1 MAQRFKAKTLLSN
14 SGVFN
19 NEVIAPNL
27 VYNTGTQS
35 ISGIKIFVGSLGL
48 GNSNNPNN
56 NKLYFYDTGT
66 ASYNTIQTY
75 SDNGAS
81 YTIFELSDQGSTNQ
95 ISIDLVSKTIS
106 GANNSAI
113 NFSNRPTANGTGIL
127 LSGEAASL
135 PATIV
140 YTTGNQT
147 ISGIKSF
154 ATGIDII
161 NSGNPQ
167 NLRVF
172 NRTGINSGEFGI
184 FGWTNNQL
192 IIGAQQT
199 NSGILRNII
208 FTGANI
214 NINPISGSLTV
225 NGSGIFSLSGITP
238 LNLPNN
244 PLSIVGSGNNY
255 LQLNIQNRGTGNNAS
270 ADLVITANNGTDSTN
285 FINLGINNSGYNDP
299 AFTNGTGFDGY
310 LFIDGGDLDIG
321 TRTSGKAIE
330 FHAGG
335 ATQADTIARISSS
348 GLNIVSGG
356 LQISG
361 ISVIPSS
368 YATVTSLASTGL
380 TLQTNINNLSGT
392 SVQTFGNQNI
402 SGNKTFFGNIV
413 INNLTVTGTESIV
426 NTSNV
431 NIGSNFLLLNVTGGG
446 GVHGPATDGGI
457 FFITGSGLTGI
468 NDTGAILG
476 YDSPANKW
484 IFGIGTRSNDLSTL
498 NEIASVPL
506 VTALSG
512 MSVFT
517 TGNQTVSGLKTFSNG
532 IISNIGVTG
541 TNLVYNSGNQTIN
554 GLKTFTSGIDI
565 YSGTNPQ
572 SLRIFNST
580 GTNSGEFGLIGWRNN
595 QLVIGSQQS
604 QSGILRDVVITGNN
618 ININASGVLNIF
630 DPVNISGN
638 VTITG
643 HLSASSKSF
652 LIDHPTQLGKK
663 LQYGSLEGP
672 EHGVFVRGK
681 TSDTTIN
688 LPNYWASLVDENS
701 ISVNLTPIDIF
712 SNIYVVD
719 YNNIRIIIDGNN
731 GNDYFYTVYGE
742 RKDIPK
748 LTVEF

>member
-27 VYNTGTQS
+27 VYNTGNQN
-35 ISGIKIFVGSLGL
+35 ISGQKRFTDQDIVSTVTFNSPNQPSTFIGGFSGPGVFRFEVKPEYRPVVFPNPNYFYTGVNVGQPVEIYFNTGTSRWWYTVNNSFVDASPIVQASSLSAPLPLNNWSGGNMRIYPTYSHNTSHHANGNDAINPILIDAIATTGGNQTISGVKTFATGVIISGDLQVSGTGIFNAIDLNSIDNLSLSGVDITITSGIVTLTNAPILSGNPLITGNLSLYATTSNLALTGSTLQTNINNLSGTSVQTFGNQTISGTKIFAGSLGL
-48 GNSNNPNN
+48 GNINNPNS

-66 ASYNTIQTY
+66 ATYNTIQTY
-75 SDNGAS
+75 SDAFSS
-81 YTIFELSDQGSTNQ
+81 YTIFELSDQGSTSK

-113 NFSNRPTANGTGIL
+113 NFSNRPTANGTGVL

-135 PATIV
+135 PTTIV

-154 ATGIDII
+154 ATGIDVI

-172 NRTGINSGEFGI
+172 NRTGLNTGEFGI
-184 FGWTNNQL
+184 FGWNNDQL
-192 IIGAQQT
+192 TIGAQQT
-199 NSGILRNII
+199 NSGILRDVLL
-208 FTGANI
+208 TGANI
-214 NINPISGSLTV
+214 NINS
-225 NGSGIFSLSGITP
+225 
-238 LNLPNN
+238 
-244 PLSIVGSGNNY
+244 
-255 LQLNIQNRGTGNNAS
+255 
-270 ADLVITANNGTDSTN
+270 
-285 FINLGINNSGYNDP
+285 
-299 AFTNGTGFDGY
+299 
-310 LFIDGGDLDIG
+310 
-321 TRTSGKAIE
+321 
-330 FHAGG
+330 
-335 ATQADTIARISSS
+335 
-348 GLNIVSGG
+348 
-356 LQISG
+356 
-361 ISVIPSS
+361 
-368 YATVTSLASTGL
+368 
-380 TLQTNINNLSGT
+380 
-392 SVQTFGNQNI
+392 
-402 SGNKTFFGNIV
+402 
-413 INNLTVTGTESIV
+413 
-426 NTSNV
+426 
-431 NIGSNFLLLNVTGGG
+431 
-446 GVHGPATDGGI
+446 
-457 FFITGSGLTGI
+457 
-468 NDTGAILG
+468 
-476 YDSPANKW
+476 
-484 IFGIGTRSNDLSTL
+484 
-498 NEIASVPL
+498 
-506 VTALSG
+506 
-512 MSVFT
+512 
-517 TGNQTVSGLKTFSNG
+517 
-532 IISNIGVTG
+532 
-541 TNLVYNSGNQTIN
+541 
-554 GLKTFTSGIDI
+554 
-565 YSGTNPQ
+565 
-572 SLRIFNST
+572 
-580 GTNSGEFGLIGWRNN
+580 
-595 QLVIGSQQS
+595 
-604 QSGILRDVVITGNN
+604 
-618 ININASGVLNIF
+618 SGVLNIF
-630 DPVNISGN
+630 DPVNITGN